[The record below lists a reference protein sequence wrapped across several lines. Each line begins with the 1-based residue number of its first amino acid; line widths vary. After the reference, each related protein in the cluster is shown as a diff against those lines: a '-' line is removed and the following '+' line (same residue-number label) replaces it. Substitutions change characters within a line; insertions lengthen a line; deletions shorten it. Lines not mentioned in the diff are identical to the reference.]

1 VDTGKPDYNH
11 RQETCSLPAQ
21 MDNWE
26 WAEGYVPRFGV
37 TYVDFATK
45 KRYPK
50 LSALAVTQVSTFD
63 RKRLTSSGS
72 SGILTENRSDQAGR
86 RTL

>member
-1 VDTGKPDYNH
+1 
-11 RQETCSLPAQ
+11 

-50 LSALAVTQVSTFD
+50 LSALAVTQVSTLD
-63 RKRLTSSGS
+63 RERLTSSGS
-72 SGILTENRSDQAGR
+72 SGILPENRFDQAGR

>member
-1 VDTGKPDYNH
+1 
-11 RQETCSLPAQ
+11 

-45 KRYPK
+45 RRYPK
-50 LSALAVTQVSTFD
+50 LSARAVTQVGTFD
-63 RKRLTSSGS
+63 YR
-72 SGILTENRSDQAGR
+72 
-86 RTL
+86 

>member
-1 VDTGKPDYNH
+1 
-11 RQETCSLPAQ
+11 

-50 LSALAVTQVSTFD
+50 LSARAVTQVSTPVLT
-63 RKRLTSSGS
+63 RLTSSGS
-72 SGILTENRSDQAGR
+72 SAILTENSVGQSGQRRS
-86 RTL
+86 